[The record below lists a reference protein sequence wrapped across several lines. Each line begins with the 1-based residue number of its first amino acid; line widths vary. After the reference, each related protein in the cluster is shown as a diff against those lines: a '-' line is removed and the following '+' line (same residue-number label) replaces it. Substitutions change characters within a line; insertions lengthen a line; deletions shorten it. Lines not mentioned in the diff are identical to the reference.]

1 MASLVITNGDQA
13 GTYFRI
19 ANRPL
24 TGGRDPARDIQ
35 IVDPKVSRKHFQ
47 IRKQDDD
54 YVVAEF
60 KSLNGVQVNGT
71 KIEGQQ
77 VLKDGDQIQIG
88 DALLTFYVADDPEK
102 TDALNKFKLADR
114 HVRED
119 RTIP

>member
-13 GTYFRI
+13 GTHFRI

-119 RTIP
+119 RTVP

>member
-54 YVVAEF
+54 YIVAEF

-88 DALLTFYVADDPEK
+88 DAHLTFYVVDDPEK
-102 TDALNKFKLADR
+102 TNALNKFKLADR
-114 HVRED
+114 HVRDD
-119 RTIP
+119 RTIS